1 VPEGY
6 RAVAADGGVFD
17 YGADAYVGDPRDK
30 KGPAL
35 SGRAVALL
43 DTPDGLGYWLVS
55 STGQVLAY
63 GDAPAVPGRKPASP
77 VVAAA
82 SDPVRPGVWLTDA
95 RGHVYALGAATY
107 YGGLTAPRPSAPIV
121 AVVATPDG
129 HGYWLV
135 GRDAKVYAFGG
146 APTRSVPRRP
156 AAPIVAA
163 TAGLA
168 GSRLGLWL
176 LGADGGVFALGAG
189 FYGSLPA
196 QGIKVRDAVGI
207 ALAPDAKGYWA
218 ATANGVVHAFGDARF
233 LGDFPIDVAARVTG
247 PRLVAPWVGLAAAP
261 APATAPE
268 VVPPPTA
275 PAPTAPPATVPA
287 TPVPTATTA
296 STTTAATTTTTATT
310 ATTATTTATATTT
323 TATATT
329 TTATTAAP
337 TTTTALLLVAPT
349 ALVATPGNSLVA
361 LNWSASPGATSYQV
375 YQSTGSGYSPVPST
389 DGGRPTSTSTVVS
402 GLGDGSTYSF
412 EVVAEATG
420 TTSSAPSSSVNATPY
435 SMYLSVYAGTGAR
448 GAPTPG
454 PATGSALSDPASVAV
469 DSSGNLYIADLA
481 NNVIEKVTPAGQ
493 LSIVAGTGSAG
504 APTPGPALRS
514 DLYYPDGIAVDG
526 SGNLYIADSRN
537 NVIEKVTPAGQ
548 LSIVAGSGVLG
559 PPTAGPATG
568 SDLHDPNGIAVDS
581 SGNLYIADRANN
593 VIEKVTPAGQ
603 LSIVAGTGSAG
614 APTPG
619 PALRSDLSYPIGIAV
634 DSSGNLFIADSGNNV
649 IEKVT
654 PAGQLSIVAGSGVL
668 GPPTAGPATG
678 SDLHDPNGIAV
689 DISGNLFIADS
700 GNGDIEEVT
709 PAGQLSIV
717 AGTGSTGG
725 GLPTPGPAT
734 SSGLGLPLGLVVDSS
749 GSVFVGDY
757 GGNVV
762 EKLAAALPVP
772 TSLFAAPSNAEVV
785 LDWSASPG
793 ATSYQVYQSTGS
805 GYSPV
810 GAPDGGQPTSA
821 STAVRGLTNGTTYSF
836 EVVAEAPNAA
846 PSPPSSAVNATPA
859 LPV

>member
-1 VPEGY
+1 MTKRQRSGTHTPVPRCLAHLARRAAQSPLPAHRPGNGPWRARALLSALAAGALLSVLALGVPGLSLRATAEPSLTGAAVLTHGAPAALVPEGY

-296 STTTAATTTTTATT
+296 STTTAATTTTTAPT
-310 ATTATTTATATTT
+310 ATTATTT

-514 DLYYPDGIAVDG
+514 DL
-526 SGNLYIADSRN
+526 
-537 NVIEKVTPAGQ
+537 
-548 LSIVAGSGVLG
+548 
-559 PPTAGPATG
+559 
-568 SDLHDPNGIAVDS
+568 
-581 SGNLYIADRANN
+581 
-593 VIEKVTPAGQ
+593 
-603 LSIVAGTGSAG
+603 
-614 APTPG
+614 
-619 PALRSDLSYPIGIAV
+619 SYPIGIAV

-734 SSGLGLPLGLVVDSS
+734 SSGLGLPL
-749 GSVFVGDY
+749 
-757 GGNVV
+757 
-762 EKLAAALPVP
+762 
-772 TSLFAAPSNAEVV
+772 APIIRR
-785 LDWSASPG
+785 L
-793 ATSYQVYQSTGS
+793 
-805 GYSPV
+805 
-810 GAPDGGQPTSA
+810 
-821 STAVRGLTNGTTYSF
+821 RG
-836 EVVAEAPNAA
+836 EAWVVAAGRSRSRPGERIDAA
-846 PSPPSSAVNATPA
+846 RCWPGG
-859 LPV
+859 

>member
-1 VPEGY
+1 MPAPRCPAHLARRASRGTLFAHRPGTGPGRARALLGALVAGALLSALTLAVPGLSLRATAEPAMAGAAVVAHGAPAAPVLEGY

-17 YGADAYVGDPRDK
+17 YGAYAYLGGPLDK

-43 DTPDGLGYWLVS
+43 DTPDGLGYWLAS
-55 STGQVLAY
+55 SSGQVLAY
-63 GDAPAVPGRKPASP
+63 GDAPAVSGRKPASP

-82 SDPVRPGVWLTDA
+82 SDPARPGVWLTDA
-95 RGHVYALGAATY
+95 RGHVYALGGAAY
-107 YGGLTAPRPSAPIV
+107 YGGLTAPWPSAPIV

-135 GRDAKVYAFGG
+135 GRDAKVYAFGD
-146 APTRSVPRRP
+146 APARSVPRRP

-163 TAGLA
+163 AAGLA
-168 GSRLGLWL
+168 GSRTGLWL

-207 ALAPDAKGYWA
+207 ALTPDAKGYWA
-218 ATANGVVHAFGDARF
+218 ATANGVVHAFGDAPF
-233 LGDFPIDVAARVTG
+233 LGDFSTDVAAHTTG
-247 PRLVAPWVGLAAAP
+247 PRLVAPWDGLATTPGPGSATEVAP
-261 APATAPE
+261 PRKAPAT
-268 VVPPPTA
+268 
-275 PAPTAPPATVPA
+275 TAPPATVPA
-287 TPVPTATTA
+287 APVPTAPTVSTTA
-296 STTTAATTTTTATT
+296 TTT
-310 ATTATTTATATTT
+310 ATTATTTATTGTTT
-323 TATATT
+323 TTV
-329 TTATTAAP
+329 AP
-337 TTTTALLLVAPT
+337 TTTTVAPTTTTTLLLAAPT

-469 DSSGNLYIADLA
+469 DSSGNLYIADL
-481 NNVIEKVTPAGQ
+481 
-493 LSIVAGTGSAG
+493 
-504 APTPGPALRS
+504 
-514 DLYYPDGIAVDG
+514 
-526 SGNLYIADSRN
+526 
-537 NVIEKVTPAGQ
+537 
-548 LSIVAGSGVLG
+548 
-559 PPTAGPATG
+559 
-568 SDLHDPNGIAVDS
+568 
-581 SGNLYIADRANN
+581 ANN

-772 TSLFAAPSNAEVV
+772 TSLFAAPGNAEVV

-810 GAPDGGQPTSA
+810 SSPDGGRPTSA
-821 STAVRGLTNGTTYSF
+821 STIVSGLTNGTTYSF

>member
-1 VPEGY
+1 MAGAAVVAHGAPAAPVLEGY

-17 YGADAYVGDPRDK
+17 YGAYAYLGGPLDK

-43 DTPDGLGYWLVS
+43 DTPDGLGYWLAS
-55 STGQVLAY
+55 SSGQVLAY
-63 GDAPAVPGRKPASP
+63 GDAPAVSGRKPASP

-82 SDPVRPGVWLTDA
+82 SDLARPGVWLTDA
-95 RGHVYALGAATY
+95 RGHVYALGGAAY
-107 YGGLTAPRPSAPIV
+107 YGGLTAPWPSAPIV

-135 GRDAKVYAFGG
+135 GRDAKVYAFGD
-146 APTRSVPRRP
+146 APARSVPRRP

-163 TAGLA
+163 AAGLA
-168 GSRLGLWL
+168 GSRTGLWL

-207 ALAPDAKGYWA
+207 ALTPDAKGYWA
-218 ATANGVVHAFGDARF
+218 ATANGVVHAFGDAPF
-233 LGDFPIDVAARVTG
+233 LGDFSTDVAAHTTG
-247 PRLVAPWVGLAAAP
+247 PRLVAPWDGLATTPGPGSATEVAP
-261 APATAPE
+261 PRKAPAT
-268 VVPPPTA
+268 
-275 PAPTAPPATVPA
+275 TAPPATVPA
-287 TPVPTATTA
+287 APVPTAPTVSTTA
-296 STTTAATTTTTATT
+296 TTT
-310 ATTATTTATATTT
+310 ATTATTTATTGTTT
-323 TATATT
+323 TTV
-329 TTATTAAP
+329 AP
-337 TTTTALLLVAPT
+337 TTTTVAPTTTTTLLLAAPT

-568 SDLHDPNGIAVDS
+568 SDLHDPNGIAVD
-581 SGNLYIADRANN
+581 
-593 VIEKVTPAGQ
+593 
-603 LSIVAGTGSAG
+603 
-614 APTPG
+614 
-619 PALRSDLSYPIGIAV
+619 
-634 DSSGNLFIADSGNNV
+634 
-649 IEKVT
+649 
-654 PAGQLSIVAGSGVL
+654 
-668 GPPTAGPATG
+668 
-678 SDLHDPNGIAV
+678 
-689 DISGNLFIADS
+689 ISGNLFIADS

-772 TSLFAAPSNAEVV
+772 TSLFAAPGNAEVV

-810 GAPDGGQPTSA
+810 SSPDGGRPTSA
-821 STAVRGLTNGTTYSF
+821 STIVSGLTNGTTYSF

>member
-1 VPEGY
+1 MTKRQRSGTHTPVPRCLAHLARRAAQSPLPAHRPGNGPWRARALLSALAAGALLSVLALGVPGLSLRATAEPSLTGAAVLTHGAPAALVPEGY

-310 ATTATTTATATTT
+310 ATTATTTTTTATATTT
-323 TATATT
+323 TATA

-454 PATGSALSDPASVAV
+454 PATGSALSDPASV
-469 DSSGNLYIADLA
+469 
-481 NNVIEKVTPAGQ
+481 
-493 LSIVAGTGSAG
+493 
-504 APTPGPALRS
+504 
-514 DLYYPDGIAVDG
+514 
-526 SGNLYIADSRN
+526 
-537 NVIEKVTPAGQ
+537 
-548 LSIVAGSGVLG
+548 
-559 PPTAGPATG
+559 
-568 SDLHDPNGIAVDS
+568 AVDS

-772 TSLFAAPSNAEVV
+772 TSLFAAPGNAEVV

-810 GAPDGGQPTSA
+810 SSPDGGRPTSA
-821 STAVRGLTNGTTYSF
+821 STIVSGLTNGTTYSF

>member
-1 VPEGY
+1 MTKRQRSGTHTPVPRCLAHLARRAAQSPLPAHRPGNGPWRARALLSALAAGALLSVLALGVPGLSLRATAEPSLTGAAVLTHGAPAALVPEGY

-323 TATATT
+323 TAT
-329 TTATTAAP
+329 TAAP

-469 DSSGNLYIADLA
+469 DSSGNLYIADL
-481 NNVIEKVTPAGQ
+481 
-493 LSIVAGTGSAG
+493 
-504 APTPGPALRS
+504 
-514 DLYYPDGIAVDG
+514 
-526 SGNLYIADSRN
+526 
-537 NVIEKVTPAGQ
+537 
-548 LSIVAGSGVLG
+548 
-559 PPTAGPATG
+559 
-568 SDLHDPNGIAVDS
+568 
-581 SGNLYIADRANN
+581 ANN

-772 TSLFAAPSNAEVV
+772 TSLFAAPGNAEVV